1 MNNKIDTIKYILIS
15 ILIFIVAVLFADIMR
30 LFLVESKLFSLSY
43 EQAALIASMIEGA
56 VGAIAAGFVLYE
68 LKINS
73 KVQEHENDI
82 EEAQFLLQ
90 YNQAFIQDEKMCE
103 TESQLESWMIAD
115 LNEESFDDENL
126 IKDEN
131 RQAFVNYLVYLEGL
145 APLIFR
151 GILKIEHIDDLMAY
165 RFFLALN
172 NPCVQ
177 KDQIFKF
184 PDYYRGSIKLYNF
197 WKKYR
202 ETNGLPILLSKYDLE
217 KWEKFKIFA
226 SGVNI
231 RKCNSK
237 DNFFEIADL
246 IYDTDPYIYPAAFRS
261 KSRARHIMKNLM
273 SEKCIFN
280 RNNIRVAEKDGLI
293 CGIALVVADKNFSN
307 SPNYFN
313 ESNRKSVISV
323 NKHYFTKIPELIKN
337 DKVYIACV
345 CVNRKYR
352 GKGVGEALIR
362 SVLEEFSTSTIVL
375 DVLEDNR
382 NAIELY
388 KKCGFQEYEHD
399 YGYSQYKKKPMCF
412 RMILKG

>member
-1 MNNKIDTIKYILIS
+1 M
-15 ILIFIVAVLFADIMR
+15 
-30 LFLVESKLFSLSY
+30 
-43 EQAALIASMIEGA
+43 
-56 VGAIAAGFVLYE
+56 
-68 LKINS
+68 
-73 KVQEHENDI
+73 
-82 EEAQFLLQ
+82 
-90 YNQAFIQDEKMCE
+90 
-103 TESQLESWMIAD
+103 
-115 LNEESFDDENL
+115 
-126 IKDEN
+126 
-131 RQAFVNYLVYLEGL
+131 
-145 APLIFR
+145 
-151 GILKIEHIDDLMAY
+151 
-165 RFFLALN
+165 
-172 NPCVQ
+172 
-177 KDQIFKF
+177 
-184 PDYYRGSIKLYNF
+184 
-197 WKKYR
+197 
-202 ETNGLPILLSKYDLE
+202 PILLSKYDLE

-280 RNNIRVAEKDGLI
+280 RNNIRVAVKDGLI

-313 ESNRKSVISV
+313 ES
-323 NKHYFTKIPELIKN
+323 KN